1 MSLTE
6 PLTVIL
12 SFIAVLVAL
21 LALNSLFNSNNN
33 CIIIIDGSS
42 VSISG
47 CEITKEFV
55 EILPRLKAFKH

>member
-12 SFIAVLVAL
+12 SFIAALVAL
-21 LALNSLFNSNNN
+21 LTLNNLLNNNSN

-47 CEITKEFV
+47 CEVTKEFV
-55 EILPRLKAFKH
+55 EILPKLKAFKH

>member
-12 SFIAVLVAL
+12 SFTAVLVAL
-21 LALNSLFNSNNN
+21 LALNSLLNNNNN

-47 CEITKEFV
+47 CEVTKELV